1 MTSNV
6 QSAVRTELAIRSPR
20 TAGLTL
26 SVLDGIH
33 RGVTAAI
40 EGGSCTIGAAS
51 DRDVVLAD
59 EDVAPDHLR
68 LRFYGRQV
76 AVDAVGGDARV
87 EGLPVIR
94 KGHGCRATLPIVV
107 SLGAARIRLGRDVR
121 QAGRLQHW
129 LPVGAVALVLV
140 IGGVLVA
147 NQSSGY
153 GAANKTTEASGN
165 EMSRQG
171 VIPAD
176 GSVAEAL
183 RQHLADAG
191 LDDLA
196 VTESDRH
203 LSVSGTVSEDGLA
216 TWTDVQRWF
225 DGSYGGH
232 YVLSSRVTTAAPAG
246 VPEFSFQAVWFGTR
260 PYVIDAQG
268 QRRYPGAALQGGWV
282 LKSIDPD
289 GITVSRNGTDF
300 LLKT

>member
-1 MTSNV
+1 
-6 QSAVRTELAIRSPR
+6 
-20 TAGLTL
+20 
-26 SVLDGIH
+26 
-33 RGVTAAI
+33 
-40 EGGSCTIGAAS
+40 
-51 DRDVVLAD
+51 
-59 EDVAPDHLR
+59 
-68 LRFYGRQV
+68 
-76 AVDAVGGDARV
+76 
-87 EGLPVIR
+87 
-94 KGHGCRATLPIVV
+94 
-107 SLGAARIRLGRDVR
+107 
-121 QAGRLQHW
+121 
-129 LPVGAVALVLV
+129 PVGAVALVLV

-171 VIPAD
+171 AIPAD

-203 LSVSGTVSEDGLA
+203 LSVSGMVSEDGLA

-225 DGSYGGH
+225 DGSYGGR

-260 PYVIDAQG
+260 PYVI
-268 QRRYPGAALQGGWV
+268 
-282 LKSIDPD
+282 
-289 GITVSRNGTDF
+289 
-300 LLKT
+300 